1 MRRSAPTAS
10 TAFDFDG
17 KIVWHAQVPKLDNY
31 HGSAGSPVLYRNTV
45 ILYQDH
51 QGQSFVVAFHKQT
64 GDMIWKTKR
73 DARTGWGT
81 PVVIRAGRRD
91 ELIVSSQH
99 KVTGYDPATGT
110 ELWSV
115 TGNKFEV
122 IPTPVVGHDLVFASS
137 GRAGPTIAIRAG
149 GRGDVTDTHVVWT
162 SPKGAPFVPSAII
175 VDEQLY
181 MINDMQAVV
190 TSFEATTGKVLFQG
204 RLGRAP
210 REGFSASPVTVDG
223 KVFFTNDDGET
234 FVLKA
239 GPKFELLHVNRLGA
253 RTPCVARTRRWTL
266 VLPNTKRADLY
277 RKLTRVVSRPQCAR
291 VVIVYERVGG
301 HQRRVVHRGVT
312 DNDPDVQ
319 CPRSHSFFGPVD
331 MHQVL
336 RIARDDVGSF
346 GQVVEPTRL
355 RLLRSN
361 DLEFLA
367 TTVDLHRNSGFEN
380 LIQDSIDVHPQLRGG
395 NRCHVRNLLS
405 RTYDQVPGRDARCR
419 TLDQKT
425 RFAGLQRENEDL
437 IVVLGKCP
445 QVLDVQHGI
454 RLGQELRAE
463 MSLALWRHRQNAGRT
478 AAASR

>member
-1 MRRSAPTAS
+1 MLRRALLVVLWLFAATTSAEDNVHMITVEGEGANYWPGWRGPSAQGYVKGSGYPDTWSSTDNVLWRVSIPGEGNSSPIVWRDRIFLTTSRTGGRKLSLLSFRRTDGKMLWETAIPQDGVERGHNKNGHAS
-10 TAFDFDG
+10 ATPITDGRLVYASFGTHGLYAFDFDG

-31 HGSAGSPVLYRNTV
+31 HGSAGSPVLYQNTV

-64 GDMIWKTKR
+64 GNMIWRTKR

-99 KVTGYDPATGT
+99 KVTAYDPATGT

-115 TGNKFEV
+115 TGNKREV
-122 IPTPVVGHDLVFASS
+122 IPTPVVGQDLVFASS

-149 GRGDVTDTHVVWT
+149 GRGDVTDSHVVWR
-162 SPKGAPFVPSAII
+162 SSKGAPFVPSAII

-181 MINDMQAVV
+181 TINDMQAVV

-253 RTPCVARTRRWTL
+253 RTLASPALVDGRWYFRTRNEL
-266 VLPNTKRADLY
+266 I
-277 RKLTRVVSRPQCAR
+277 C
-291 VVIVYERVGG
+291 I
-301 HQRRVVHRGVT
+301 
-312 DNDPDVQ
+312 
-319 CPRSHSFFGPVD
+319 
-331 MHQVL
+331 
-336 RIARDDVGSF
+336 GS
-346 GQVVEPTRL
+346 
-355 RLLRSN
+355 
-361 DLEFLA
+361 
-367 TTVDLHRNSGFEN
+367 
-380 LIQDSIDVHPQLRGG
+380 
-395 NRCHVRNLLS
+395 
-405 RTYDQVPGRDARCR
+405 
-419 TLDQKT
+419 
-425 RFAGLQRENEDL
+425 
-437 IVVLGKCP
+437 
-445 QVLDVQHGI
+445 
-454 RLGQELRAE
+454 
-463 MSLALWRHRQNAGRT
+463 
-478 AAASR
+478 

>member
-1 MRRSAPTAS
+1 MLNKALIVALFFAVTTFAVDDVRMITVEGEGANYWPGWRGPSAQGYVKGSGYPDTWSSTENVLWRVSVPGEGNSSPIVWRDRIFLTTSRTGGRKLSLLSFRRTNGKMLWETAIPRHGIERGHDKNGHASATPITDGKLVYALFG
-10 TAFDFDG
+10 THGLYAFDFDG

-181 MINDMQAVV
+181 TINDMQAVV

-253 RTPCVARTRRWTL
+253 RTLASPALVDGRWYFRTRNEL
-266 VLPNTKRADLY
+266 I
-277 RKLTRVVSRPQCAR
+277 C
-291 VVIVYERVGG
+291 I
-301 HQRRVVHRGVT
+301 
-312 DNDPDVQ
+312 
-319 CPRSHSFFGPVD
+319 
-331 MHQVL
+331 
-336 RIARDDVGSF
+336 GS
-346 GQVVEPTRL
+346 
-355 RLLRSN
+355 
-361 DLEFLA
+361 
-367 TTVDLHRNSGFEN
+367 
-380 LIQDSIDVHPQLRGG
+380 
-395 NRCHVRNLLS
+395 
-405 RTYDQVPGRDARCR
+405 
-419 TLDQKT
+419 
-425 RFAGLQRENEDL
+425 
-437 IVVLGKCP
+437 
-445 QVLDVQHGI
+445 
-454 RLGQELRAE
+454 
-463 MSLALWRHRQNAGRT
+463 
-478 AAASR
+478 

>member
-1 MRRSAPTAS
+1 MLNKALIVALFFAVTTFAVDDVRMITVEGEGANYWPGWRGPSAQGYVKGSGYPDTWSSTENVLWRVSVPGEGNSSPIVWRDRIFLTTSRTGGRKLSLLSFRRTNGKMLWETAIPRHGIERGHDKNGHASATPITDGKLVYAS
-10 TAFDFDG
+10 FGTHGLYAFDFDG

-181 MINDMQAVV
+181 TINDMQAVV

-253 RTPCVARTRRWTL
+253 RTLASPALVDGRWYFRTRNEL
-266 VLPNTKRADLY
+266 I
-277 RKLTRVVSRPQCAR
+277 C
-291 VVIVYERVGG
+291 I
-301 HQRRVVHRGVT
+301 
-312 DNDPDVQ
+312 
-319 CPRSHSFFGPVD
+319 
-331 MHQVL
+331 
-336 RIARDDVGSF
+336 GS
-346 GQVVEPTRL
+346 
-355 RLLRSN
+355 
-361 DLEFLA
+361 
-367 TTVDLHRNSGFEN
+367 
-380 LIQDSIDVHPQLRGG
+380 
-395 NRCHVRNLLS
+395 
-405 RTYDQVPGRDARCR
+405 
-419 TLDQKT
+419 
-425 RFAGLQRENEDL
+425 
-437 IVVLGKCP
+437 
-445 QVLDVQHGI
+445 
-454 RLGQELRAE
+454 
-463 MSLALWRHRQNAGRT
+463 
-478 AAASR
+478 